1 MGLIALLVYSKKTI
15 LTMRNYRKL
24 VLIVFLV
31 SGSLFGWATNLKP
44 FVVPEL
50 TQWQGGEG
58 QMQPSG
64 QIVVASP
71 ALRSMA
77 QTFCHDY
84 TLLTGRQMSI
94 ATGNKAKAGDIV
106 LRLKKDKALG
116 SEGYRMAIATTCDI
130 TAATPKALYWGLQTV
145 LQLSEQQPSLPCGS
159 TVDKPQYAIRGFMLD
174 VGRKF
179 VPMPYI
185 KKLARIMAY
194 YKMNTLQ
201 LHLNDNG
208 FKQYFDDDWM
218 QTPSAF
224 RLECDTYP
232 GLAAKDGHYTK
243 AEFRTLVKEAAAQF
257 VDIIPEIDAPGHV
270 LAFTQYKPSLA
281 SEKYGMDH
289 FDIFNPEVY
298 TFMDN
303 LFKEYL
309 SGKDPVFAGKYVHI
323 GTDEYSNATQ
333 ELKEKFRAYT
343 DRYLALIESYGK
355 SPMVWGALSHA
366 DGTTP
371 VRQKGVTMGLWSN
384 DMADPVEM
392 KRQGWKMISMTD
404 WQTYI
409 VPIADYYHDYLP
421 LDNLYNTWTPRV
433 FRNVTLEENDPCI
446 VGGMFALWNDIY
458 GNGITVADMHDRIF
472 PVLQV
477 IADKTWTAALTTL
490 PFDLFEQKKD
500 LLSEAPG
507 VNEMG
512 RTKAPMSLNEVKAG
526 HNLGLPVSE
535 VGFGHRITFTVDCK
549 AEAKGTVLFYGPQS
563 TFFLADPVTGRLG
576 YQREDYLDT
585 FNYTLPT
592 EGEVELTIETTPAA
606 TTLYV
611 NGVKRETLA
620 EQRLYVIDKEKS
632 RYDKMPNVKTLPHVW
647 QPTTSMRYLR
657 ALFFPLQKAGAFK
670 SNVKHLNVESFK

>member
-116 SEGYRMAIATTCDI
+116 SEGYRMAIGTTCDI

-243 AEFRTLVKEAAAQF
+243 AEFRTLVNEAAAQF

-446 VGGMFALWNDIY
+446 VGGMFALWNVIY

-490 PFDLFEQKKD
+490 PFDLFEQKKG

>member
-116 SEGYRMAIATTCDI
+116 SEGYRMVIGTTCDI

-243 AEFRTLVKEAAAQF
+243 AEFRALVKETAAQF
-257 VDIIPEIDAPGHV
+257 VNIIPEIDAPGHV

-490 PFDLFEQKKD
+490 PFDQFEQKKG

>member
-116 SEGYRMAIATTCDI
+116 SEGYRMAIGTTCDI

-309 SGKDPVFAGKYVHI
+309 SDKDPVFAGKYVHI

>member
-64 QIVVASP
+64 HIVVASP

-106 LRLKKDKALG
+106 LRLKKDKELG
-116 SEGYRMAIATTCDI
+116 SEGYRMAIGTTCDI

-490 PFDLFEQKKD
+490 PFDLFEQKKG

>member
-116 SEGYRMAIATTCDI
+116 SEGYRMAIGTTCDI

-309 SGKDPVFAGKYVHI
+309 SDKDPVFAGKYVHI

-421 LDNLYNTWTPRV
+421 LNNLYNTWTPRV

-490 PFDLFEQKKD
+490 PFDLFEQKKG

-535 VGFGHRITFTVDCK
+535 VGFGHRISFTVDCK

>member
-116 SEGYRMAIATTCDI
+116 SEGYRMAIGTTCDI

-194 YKMNTLQ
+194 YKINTLQ

-333 ELKEKFRAYT
+333 ELKEKCRAYT

-446 VGGMFALWNDIY
+446 VGGMFALWNDIH

-490 PFDLFEQKKD
+490 PFDLFEQKKG

>member
-64 QIVVASP
+64 HIVVASP

-116 SEGYRMAIATTCDI
+116 SEGYRMAIGTTCDI

-243 AEFRTLVKEAAAQF
+243 AEFRTLVNEAAAQF

-309 SGKDPVFAGKYVHI
+309 SDKDPVFAGKYVHI

-409 VPIADYYHDYLP
+409 VPMADYYHNYLP

-490 PFDLFEQKKD
+490 PFDLFEQKKG

>member
-116 SEGYRMAIATTCDI
+116 SEGYRMAIGTTCDI

-446 VGGMFALWNDIY
+446 MGGMFALWNDIY

-490 PFDLFEQKKD
+490 PFDLFEQKKG

-549 AEAKGTVLFYGPQS
+549 TEAKGTVLFYGPQS

-576 YQREDYLDT
+576 YQREDYFDT

-670 SNVKHLNVESFK
+670 SNVKYLNVESFK

>member
-1 MGLIALLVYSKKTI
+1 
-15 LTMRNYRKL
+15 
-24 VLIVFLV
+24 
-31 SGSLFGWATNLKP
+31 
-44 FVVPEL
+44 
-50 TQWQGGEG
+50 
-58 QMQPSG
+58 
-64 QIVVASP
+64 
-71 ALRSMA
+71 
-77 QTFCHDY
+77 
-84 TLLTGRQMSI
+84 
-94 ATGNKAKAGDIV
+94 
-106 LRLKKDKALG
+106 
-116 SEGYRMAIATTCDI
+116 
-130 TAATPKALYWGLQTV
+130 
-145 LQLSEQQPSLPCGS
+145 
-159 TVDKPQYAIRGFMLD
+159 
-174 VGRKF
+174 
-179 VPMPYI
+179 
-185 KKLARIMAY
+185 
-194 YKMNTLQ
+194 
-201 LHLNDNG
+201 
-208 FKQYFDDDWM
+208 
-218 QTPSAF
+218 
-224 RLECDTYP
+224 
-232 GLAAKDGHYTK
+232 
-243 AEFRTLVKEAAAQF
+243 
-257 VDIIPEIDAPGHV
+257 
-270 LAFTQYKPSLA
+270 
-281 SEKYGMDH
+281 MDH

-490 PFDLFEQKKD
+490 PFDLFEQKKG

-526 HNLGLPVSE
+526 HNLGLPVNE

>member
-1 MGLIALLVYSKKTI
+1 MGLIALLVYSKKKI
-15 LTMRNYRKL
+15 LTMRNYHKL

-116 SEGYRMAIATTCDI
+116 SEGYRMAIGTTCDI

-309 SGKDPVFAGKYVHI
+309 SGKGPVFAGKYVHI

-490 PFDLFEQKKD
+490 PFDLFEQKKG

>member
-1 MGLIALLVYSKKTI
+1 
-15 LTMRNYRKL
+15 MRNYRKL

-31 SGSLFGWATNLKP
+31 SGSLFGWAANLKP

-84 TLLTGRQMSI
+84 ALLTGRQMSL
-94 ATGNKAKAGDIV
+94 ATGTKAKAGDIV

-116 SEGYRMAIATTCDI
+116 TEGYRMNIGTTCDI

-145 LQLSEQQPSLPCGS
+145 LQLSEQQASLPCGS
-159 TVDKPQYAIRGFMLD
+159 TVDVPQYGIRGFMLD

-243 AEFRTLVKEAAAQF
+243 AEFRGLVKEAAAQF

-298 TFMDN
+298 TFMDD

-409 VPIADYYHDYLP
+409 VPMADYYHDYLP

-490 PFDLFEQKKD
+490 PFDQYEQKKGV
-500 LLSEAPG
+500 LSEAPG

-526 HNLGLPVSE
+526 HDLGLPVSE

-563 TFFLADPVTGRLG
+563 TFFLSDPVTGRLG

-592 EGEVELTIETTPAA
+592 EGEVELTIETTPAT

-611 NGVKRETLA
+611 NGVKQETLA
-620 EQRLYVIDKEKS
+620 EQRLYVVDKEKS
-632 RYDKMPNVKTLPHVW
+632 RYEKMPNVKTLPHVW

>member
-116 SEGYRMAIATTCDI
+116 SEGYRMAIGTTCDI

-490 PFDLFEQKKD
+490 PFDLFEQKKG

-632 RYDKMPNVKTLPHVW
+632 SYDKMPNVKTLPHVW

>member
-116 SEGYRMAIATTCDI
+116 SEGYRMAIGTTCDI

-281 SEKYGMDH
+281 SEKYGMDY
-289 FDIFNPEVY
+289 FDMSTPEVY

-490 PFDLFEQKKD
+490 PFDLFEQKKG

-563 TFFLADPVTGRLG
+563 TFFLADPMTGRLG

>member
-243 AEFRTLVKEAAAQF
+243 AEFRTLVNEAAAQF

-490 PFDLFEQKKD
+490 PFDLFEQKKG

-526 HNLGLPVSE
+526 YNLGLPVSE

>member
-116 SEGYRMAIATTCDI
+116 SEGYRMAIGTTCDI

-281 SEKYGMDH
+281 SAKYGMDH

-490 PFDLFEQKKD
+490 PFDQFEQKKD

-632 RYDKMPNVKTLPHVW
+632 RYDKMPNVKTLPQVW

>member
-1 MGLIALLVYSKKTI
+1 MGLIALFVYSKKTI

-31 SGSLFGWATNLKP
+31 SGSLFGWAANLKP

-84 TLLTGRQMSI
+84 TLLTGRQMSL

-106 LRLKKDKALG
+106 LRLKKDKTLG
-116 SEGYRMAIATTCDI
+116 TEGYRMTIGTTCDI

-145 LQLSEQQPSLPCGS
+145 LQLSEQQPSLPFGS

-309 SGKDPVFAGKYVHI
+309 SGKNPVFAGKYVHI

-409 VPIADYYHDYLP
+409 VPMADYYHDYLP
-421 LDNLYNTWTPRV
+421 LNNLYNTWTPRV

-490 PFDLFEQKKD
+490 SFDQFEQKKG

-512 RTKAPMSLNEVKAG
+512 RTKAPISLNEVKAG
-526 HNLGLPVSE
+526 HNLGLPVNE

-670 SNVKHLNVESFK
+670 SNVKHLNVESVK

>member
-1 MGLIALLVYSKKTI
+1 
-15 LTMRNYRKL
+15 MRNYRKL

-31 SGSLFGWATNLKP
+31 SGSLFGWAANLKP

-84 TLLTGRQMSI
+84 TLLTGRQMSL

-116 SEGYRMAIATTCDI
+116 AEGYRMTIGTTCDI

-243 AEFRTLVKEAAAQF
+243 AEFRALVKEAAAQF

-333 ELKEKFRAYT
+333 ALKEKFRAYT

-409 VPIADYYHDYLP
+409 VPMADYYHDYLP

-490 PFDLFEQKKD
+490 PFDQFEQKKGV
-500 LLSEAPG
+500 LSEAPG

-512 RTKAPMSLNEVKAG
+512 RTKAPMSLNEVKA
-526 HNLGLPVSE
+526 E
-535 VGFGHRITFTVDCK
+535 I
-549 AEAKGTVLFYGPQS
+549 
-563 TFFLADPVTGRLG
+563 GR
-576 YQREDYLDT
+576 
-585 FNYTLPT
+585 
-592 EGEVELTIETTPAA
+592 A
-606 TTLYV
+606 
-611 NGVKRETLA
+611 
-620 EQRLYVIDKEKS
+620 
-632 RYDKMPNVKTLPHVW
+632 HV
-647 QPTTSMRYLR
+647 
-657 ALFFPLQKAGAFK
+657 
-670 SNVKHLNVESFK
+670 

>member
-94 ATGNKAKAGDIV
+94 VTGNKAKAGDIV

-116 SEGYRMAIATTCDI
+116 SEGYRMAIGTTCDI

-218 QTPSAF
+218 QTPCAF

-270 LAFTQYKPSLA
+270 LAFTQYKPSLS

-490 PFDLFEQKKD
+490 PFDLFEQKKG

-620 EQRLYVIDKEKS
+620 EQRIYVIDKEKS

>member
-159 TVDKPQYAIRGFMLD
+159 TVDMPQYAIRGFMLD

-298 TFMDN
+298 TIMDN

-490 PFDLFEQKKD
+490 PFDLFEQKKG

-632 RYDKMPNVKTLPHVW
+632 RYDKMPNVKTLPQVW

>member
-1 MGLIALLVYSKKTI
+1 MGLIALLVYSKKII

-116 SEGYRMAIATTCDI
+116 SEGYRMAIGTTCDI

-477 IADKTWTAALTTL
+477 IADKTWTAALTTM
-490 PFDLFEQKKD
+490 PFDLFEKKKG

-632 RYDKMPNVKTLPHVW
+632 RYYKMPNVKTLPHVW

>member
-116 SEGYRMAIATTCDI
+116 SEGYRMAIGTTCDI

-384 DMADPVEM
+384 DMADHVEM

-490 PFDLFEQKKD
+490 PFDLFEQKKG

-549 AEAKGTVLFYGPQS
+549 TEAKGTVLFYGPQS

>member
-106 LRLKKDKALG
+106 LRLKMDKALG

-243 AEFRTLVKEAAAQF
+243 AEFRTLVNEAAAQF

-490 PFDLFEQKKD
+490 PFDLFEQKKG

-563 TFFLADPVTGRLG
+563 TFFLADPMTGRLG